1 MDPQIVYAHTMGYYL
16 LRKEMNWELLGFAK
30 WKKSDKRY
38 SILYDAIFLMKIQKM
53 YRHKNKVCGI
63 W

>member
-30 WKKSDKRY
+30 WKKSDIRY
-38 SILYDAIFLMKIQKM
+38 NILYDAIFF
-53 YRHKNKVCGI
+53 
-63 W
+63 